1 MELTI
6 KGTPNGLKKALFA
19 TSDSKECNVQLN
31 VSVSHGNKGENFLAT
46 AKRLNHVIEQSKDDA
61 TMIIQIHE

>member
-1 MELTI
+1 MKLTI
-6 KGTPNGLKKALFA
+6 KGTPNGITKTLFA

-31 VSVSHGNKGENFLAT
+31 VSVSHGNKGENFLVT
-46 AKRLNHVIEQSKDDA
+46 AKKLSHVIEQSTDDT